1 MDSGEL
7 INGFLNAVTALA
19 VAYAARTL
27 KRLDADLKA
36 HRKSVDSDPYPK

>member
-1 MDSGEL
+1 MDAGEL
-7 INGFLNAVTALA
+7 INGLLNALTALA

-36 HRKSVDSDPYPK
+36 HRRNVDNDPYPK